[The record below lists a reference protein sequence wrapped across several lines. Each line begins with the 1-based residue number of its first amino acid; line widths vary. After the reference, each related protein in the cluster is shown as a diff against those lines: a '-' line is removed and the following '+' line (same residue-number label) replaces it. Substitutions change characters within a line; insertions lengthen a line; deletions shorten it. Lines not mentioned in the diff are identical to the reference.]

1 MRIGGSI
8 LDLGCGSGS
17 TGNELS
23 GTAYQVYTGVD
34 ISDVALEN
42 AKKRTEENRR
52 GDKSRYFQS
61 NIFSYVP
68 TRRYDVIL
76 FRDSIYYVPP
86 RKIKAMLDRYSK
98 SLKKGGVF
106 IVRMWNGSDKYKPI
120 ADTVESNFE
129 VVERYLSDR
138 PKAVVIV
145 LRQGCRLERAPVGER
160 PPTAATGE
168 NH

>member
-1 MRIGGSI
+1 
-8 LDLGCGSGS
+8 
-17 TGNELS
+17 
-23 GTAYQVYTGVD
+23 VD

-52 GDKSRYFQS
+52 GDKNRYFQS
-61 NIFSYVP
+61 NIFSYVL
-68 TRRYDVIL
+68 TRRYDA
-76 FRDSIYYVPP
+76 RWIYSNY
-86 RKIKAMLDRYSK
+86 
-98 SLKKGGVF
+98 LKERGVF
-106 IVRMWNGSDKYKPI
+106 IVVRMCNGSDKYKLI
-120 ADTVESNFE
+120 VDTIESNFE

>member
-17 TGNELS
+17 TANELS

-52 GDKSRYFQS
+52 GDKNRYFQS

-68 TRRYDVIL
+68 TRRYAA
-76 FRDSIYYVPP
+76 RWIYSNY
-86 RKIKAMLDRYSK
+86 
-98 SLKKGGVF
+98 LKERGVF
-106 IVRMWNGSDKYKPI
+106 IVVRMCNGSDKYKLI
-120 ADTVESNFE
+120 VDTIESNFE

-145 LRQGCRLERAPVGER
+145 LRQGCRLERAPVEER